1 MAAASTETSHI
12 ADILRPFRAYWIIG
26 RSAKASPPCNPK
38 DCLYYTWKVMSREC
52 RQVSVKRK
60 QFRRSE
66 LSLGDRFHMPV
77 RNEVST
83 RLRSTQPWE
92 AVGSAVA
99 MTSGWLWAHA
109 VTKPC
114 LKPTGASGLYGSFAV
129 KLASDYEDVIENSIS
144 LFSLSQS
151 HYTVSLSLSL
161 VTLCPLIFLCS
172 LSRSDFC
179 LSLSLLS
186 HSLTCPSHSS
196 LSLCIT
202 ANSLSLSIRC
212 PSHSLSLSRLSFT
225 QCIIFF

>member
-1 MAAASTETSHI
+1 
-12 ADILRPFRAYWIIG
+12 
-26 RSAKASPPCNPK
+26 
-38 DCLYYTWKVMSREC
+38 MSREC

-114 LKPTGASGLYGSFAV
+114 LKPTGASGLSGSFAV
-129 KLASDYEDVIENSIS
+129 KLSSDYEDVIENSIL

-151 HYTVSLSLSL
+151 DYTVSLSQLGHSL
-161 VTLCPLIFLCS
+161 PSDSLCS

-179 LSLSLLS
+179 LSLLS

-196 LSLCIT
+196 LSLCTT
-202 ANSLSLSIRC
+202 ANSLSLSLY
-212 PSHSLSLSRLSFT
+212 SLSLSLAQPLSALFHSMHYLFLTLLSVRLSLSALSLSLSLPAL
-225 QCIIFF
+225 

>member
-1 MAAASTETSHI
+1 
-12 ADILRPFRAYWIIG
+12 
-26 RSAKASPPCNPK
+26 
-38 DCLYYTWKVMSREC
+38 
-52 RQVSVKRK
+52 
-60 QFRRSE
+60 
-66 LSLGDRFHMPV
+66 MPV
-77 RNEVST
+77 RNEEST

-99 MTSGWLWAHA
+99 KTTGWLWAHG

-129 KLASDYEDVIENSIS
+129 KLASDYEDVIENSIL

-151 HYTVSLSLSL
+151 DYTVSLSQLGHSL
-161 VTLCPLIFLCS
+161 PSDSLCS

-179 LSLSLLS
+179 LSLLSL
-186 HSLTCPSHSS
+186 SLTCPSHSA

-212 PSHSLSLSRLSFT
+212 PSHSRSLSRLSFT